1 MAAGENLEL
10 ACLQLEDYRACHAWF
25 FSRSRPKLFCK
36 APDHWLSFCQQHVV
50 LKSILDGYRLRRP
63 VRDNWVIVDTAGKF
77 VQALT
82 IAAEVLFE
90 YSASREFRRS
100 LTVCAPS
107 FASFSPVT
115 LPTPGKRPTGNGSR
129 NASMSSGWMTK
140 SPSGLRQSEASFAK
154 NLLGATPAEA
164 VRFNSSRICCRIVR
178 ATRVAVAKPV
188 LFSVTSR

>member
-1 MAAGENLEL
+1 MPSVILCAKQTKAFLQGAGSL
-10 ACLQLEDYRACHAWF
+10 AQFLPTARRAQKYPRRISIVSACPGQL
-25 FSRSRPKLFCK
+25 
-36 APDHWLSFCQQHVV
+36 
-50 LKSILDGYRLRRP
+50 GYRRYRGQARAGADHSGRSAVRVRP
-63 VRDNWVIVDTAGKF
+63 
-77 VQALT
+77 
-82 IAAEVLFE
+82 
-90 YSASREFRRS
+90 SRELRRS

-154 NLLGATPAEA
+154 NLFGATPAEA

-188 LFSVTSR
+188 LFSVTSRYASSRDSGSIRSV